1 MKNRK
6 FIIAFL
12 LIITSITSVSA
23 AEYKIDTDGMH
34 ASVNFKISH
43 LGTSWLVGRFDKFE
57 GTYSYDAEKP
67 NESSVQMTVETSSV
81 NTNHAE
87 RNSHIRAENLLN
99 TDNFPIAT
107 FVSDSVVFEDD
118 INGIVKGK
126 LKLHGVEKEVSM
138 DIVKVGEG
146 KDPWGGYRTGF
157 EGTMTLRLADFGIT
171 RNLGKASET
180 LELTVM
186 LEGIRQ

>member
-1 MKNRK
+1 MKTKN
-6 FIIAFL
+6 FFTTLILLSIISFGL
-12 LIITSITSVSA
+12 QA
-23 AEYKIDTDGMH
+23 AEYKIDTSGMH

-43 LGTSWLVGRFDKFE
+43 LGTSWMMGRFDKFE

-67 NESSVQMTVETSSV
+67 NESKISITVDTTSV

-87 RNSHIRAENLLN
+87 RDSHIRAEGLLN
-99 TDNFPIAT
+99 TDNFSSAN
-107 FVSDSVVFEDD
+107 FVSDSIVFNTET
-118 INGIVKGK
+118 NGVVKGK
-126 LKLHGVEKEVSM
+126 LTLHGVEKEVSM

>member
-126 LKLHGVEKEVSM
+126 LKLHGVEKDVSM
-138 DIVKVGEG
+138 NIKKIGEG

-157 EGTMTLRLADFGIT
+157 EGIMTLRMADFGIT

>member
-1 MKNRK
+1 M
-6 FIIAFL
+6 
-12 LIITSITSVSA
+12 
-23 AEYKIDTDGMH
+23 M
-34 ASVNFKISH
+34 
-43 LGTSWLVGRFDKFE
+43 GRFDKFE

-67 NESSVQMTVETSSV
+67 NESKISITVDTTSV

-87 RNSHIRAENLLN
+87 RDSHIRAEGLLN
-99 TDNFPIAT
+99 TDNFSSAN
-107 FVSDSVVFEDD
+107 FVSDSIVFNTET
-118 INGIVKGK
+118 NGVVKGK
-126 LKLHGVEKEVSM
+126 LTLHGVEKEVSM

>member
-1 MKNRK
+1 M
-6 FIIAFL
+6 
-12 LIITSITSVSA
+12 
-23 AEYKIDTDGMH
+23 
-34 ASVNFKISH
+34 
-43 LGTSWLVGRFDKFE
+43 
-57 GTYSYDAEKP
+57 
-67 NESSVQMTVETSSV
+67 Q
-81 NTNHAE
+81 
-87 RNSHIRAENLLN
+87 RNPHIRAENLLN

-126 LKLHGVEKEVSM
+126 LKLHGVEKDVSM
-138 DIVKVGEG
+138 NIKKIGEG

-157 EGTMTLRLADFGIT
+157 EGIMTLRMADFGIT
-171 RNLGKASET
+171 RNLSKASET